1 MAFCSFYDAWKYLTE
16 NEMFFDD
23 YGKFCVDDCFR
34 ITVEKNETNKSNKK
48 NKIIIVCRPFSI
60 VGYPVEIWR

>member
-23 YGKFCVDDCFR
+23 YGQFCVDDCFR
-34 ITVEKNETNKSNKK
+34 ITVEKMKQINQIKK
-48 NKIIIVCRPFSI
+48 
-60 VGYPVEIWR
+60 

>member
-23 YGKFCVDDCFR
+23 YGQFCVDDCFR
-34 ITVEKNETNKSNKK
+34 ITVEKK
-48 NKIIIVCRPFSI
+48 
-60 VGYPVEIWR
+60 